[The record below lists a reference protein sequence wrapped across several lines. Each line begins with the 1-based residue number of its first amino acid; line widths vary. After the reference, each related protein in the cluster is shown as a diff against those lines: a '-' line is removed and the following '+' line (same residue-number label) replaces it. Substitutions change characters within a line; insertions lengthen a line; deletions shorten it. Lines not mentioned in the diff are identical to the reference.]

1 MFGKKQAWGIEIG
14 TASLKAVKLSL
25 EGDAPVLV
33 DWALIDYP
41 GVEDSDEGRLAAAQA
56 ALQEFVR
63 SRKVRAGD
71 VVAVAVPG
79 RGVFSK
85 FIKLPPVEKKRIP
98 EIVKYE
104 SRQQIPFP
112 IDDVVWG
119 FQPTQ
124 EETPPGEDVEVG
136 IFAIRREIVQ
146 EKMGL
151 LYQAGIRPSI
161 VQGGNLALFN
171 YLSFGH
177 KIDGAVVAVDMGADA
192 ADLVIVQPDRF
203 WLRNLPTGGTAI
215 TKKLQERLQIAFK
228 EAEKLKREAAHS
240 KQAEKLLGM
249 MKPAIAGVLREIQ
262 MSLGFFKSQRQDAR
276 FSKCLVFGRGFLLK
290 GLTEAVAEGI
300 QVPVARLSAL
310 EGIQTGPAVNAG
322 ELAKNV
328 DRLGV
333 PLGLALQGLGLGRLK
348 LNLVPPEVMRAKRS
362 SERKPFALAASL
374 LVFLAVFFFYLK
386 VVNVGRTALA
396 EGTKATALVG
406 DLATQDQMIGEVRN
420 NEDTSYKF
428 VDRIERQILE
438 EILLDKQ
445 TTLPHEQYLK
455 ILREVIG
462 ILKPGEVWIDGL
474 ELDMLDHP
482 RAAKPD
488 FPAELPRRL
497 IRVTLSA
504 NTSDQGSQ
512 DSTFTWI
519 SQNIINP
526 VSKIPA
532 FDCTRGCD
540 KMVAAGILTPEDV
553 ESLQKAVDAT
563 GREPLTRDWDKT
575 KDKANDYFKVS
586 WLVVPL
592 KEARK

>member
-1 MFGKKQAWGIEIG
+1 MLGKRQAWGIEIG

-33 DWALIDYP
+33 DWALVDYP
-41 GVEDSDEGRLAAAQA
+41 GVEDSEEGRLVAVQA
-56 ALQEFVR
+56 ALQDFVK
-63 SRKVRAGD
+63 SHKVRAGD

-124 EETPPGEDVEVG
+124 EETPPGEEVEVG
-136 IFAIRREIVQ
+136 IFAVRREIVQ

-177 KIDGAVVAVDMGADA
+177 KIDGTVVVVDMGAEA
-192 ADLVIVQPDRF
+192 ADLVIIQPDRF

-240 KQAEKLLGM
+240 KQADKLLGM
-249 MKPAIAGVLREIQ
+249 MKPAISGVLREIQ

-276 FSKCLVFGRGFLLK
+276 FTKCLVFGRGFLLK

-300 QVPVARLSAL
+300 QVPVARLAAL

-322 ELAKNV
+322 ELEKGV

-348 LNLVPPEVMRAKRS
+348 LNLVPPEVMRARRS
-362 SERKPFALAASL
+362 SERKPFAIAASL
-374 LVFLAVFFFYLK
+374 LVFLAVLFFYLK
-386 VVNVGRTALA
+386 VVSVGQMAMA
-396 EGTKATALVG
+396 EGAKATGLIG
-406 DLATQDQMIGEVRN
+406 DLTRQDQLIGEVRN
-420 NEDTSYKF
+420 NEETSYKF
-428 VDRIERQILE
+428 VDRIERQILD
-438 EILLDKQ
+438 EIRVNKQ
-445 TTLPHEQYLK
+445 TILPHDQYLK
-455 ILREVIG
+455 ILRDVIG
-462 ILKPGEVWIDGL
+462 LLKPGEVWIDSL
-474 ELDMLDHP
+474 EIDAIDHP
-482 RAAKPD
+482 RSTKPD
-488 FPAELPRRL
+488 FPAELPRRV

-504 NTSDQGSQ
+504 NTSDQGAEV
-512 DSTFTWI
+512 DTYKWI
-519 SQNIINP
+519 STNIIDP
-526 VSKIPA
+526 VSAVPA
-532 FDCTRGCD
+532 FDCSKGCN
-540 KMVAAGILTPEDV
+540 KMVAAGILVPEDV
-553 ESLQKAVDAT
+553 ESLQKAVDPT
-563 GREPLTRDWDKT
+563 GKEPLTRDWDKT
-575 KDKANDYFKVS
+575 NANGNDYFKVS
-586 WLVVPL
+586 WLVVL
-592 KEARK
+592 QKEPKK